1 MNYDERTNCN
11 SSQLRE
17 KIADAAN
24 TRMEDY

>member
-11 SSQLRE
+11 SSSFRE
-17 KIADAAN
+17 KIADAVN

>member
-11 SSQLRE
+11 FPQLRE
-17 KIADAAN
+17 KIADTVN